1 MIIKMYALI
10 FILLLSGCMGS
21 SSYKVKHNTDDPF
34 ADKSG
39 SQLVTL
45 DENFIAQKDPLG
57 LVPFSQLIPYVI
69 RNNKGKNMEMGFH
82 LKNVQNDFLVPTKWL
97 NIRQGDEIVFLADG
111 RRISARA
118 TNTRLDHTTDYNSL
132 VKRAITTYFDFA
144 WYPLT
149 RDQMEVIC
157 NSNNEKIKVY
167 GNDGTNEYGT
177 GTNGYNELQHF

>member
-34 ADKSG
+34 TDKSG

-69 RNNKGKNMEMGFH
+69 RDNNGKNIEIGFH
-82 LKNVQNDFLVPTKWL
+82 LRNVQNVFLVPIKWL
-97 NIRQGDEIVFLADG
+97 NIKQGYEMVF
-111 RRISARA
+111 
-118 TNTRLDHTTDYNSL
+118 
-132 VKRAITTYFDFA
+132 
-144 WYPLT
+144 
-149 RDQMEVIC
+149 
-157 NSNNEKIKVY
+157 
-167 GNDGTNEYGT
+167 
-177 GTNGYNELQHF
+177 